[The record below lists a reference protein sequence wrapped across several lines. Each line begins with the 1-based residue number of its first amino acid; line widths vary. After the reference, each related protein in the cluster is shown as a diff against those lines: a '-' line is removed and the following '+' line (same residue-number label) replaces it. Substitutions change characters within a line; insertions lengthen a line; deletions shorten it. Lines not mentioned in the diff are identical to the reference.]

1 MFGATEKVPN
11 TKERKLRTLGYRK
24 DRSASAPRRSNTK
37 FSVSVKQLKEGVSQR
52 QLQVERDDS
61 TNNVDDV
68 DDVDVDPKVFSP
80 LHVLGTD
87 EGSLM
92 VVVMVMVKGST
103 PAAFSVSCEGWVL

>member
-1 MFGATEKVPN
+1 MSLLLLKKFPIQK
-11 TKERKLRTLGYRK
+11 KLQTLGYRK

-37 FSVSVKQLKEGVSQR
+37 FSASVKQLKEGVSQR
-52 QLQVERDDS
+52 QRQVERDDS
-61 TNNVDDV
+61 TNNV

>member
-1 MFGATEKVPN
+1 MFGAAEKVPN

-52 QLQVERDDS
+52 QRQVERDDS
-61 TNNVDDV
+61 TNNV

-103 PAAFSVSCEGWVL
+103 PASFSVSCESWVF

>member
-1 MFGATEKVPN
+1 MCLVLLKKFPIQKKESYEHSATE
-11 TKERKLRTLGYRK
+11 RTVR
-24 DRSASAPRRSNTK
+24 RHAPRRSNTK

-52 QLQVERDDS
+52 QRQVERDDS
-61 TNNVDDV
+61 TNNV

-103 PAAFSVSCEGWVL
+103 PASFSVSCKSWVF